1 MGWLITLQ
9 TEVTFSYNVANR
21 FGCEIDPFPSVGAGD
36 FLMRQDHLDG
46 LITFIAVAEEKGFS
60 TAAVRLGVSPS
71 AVSQSIRNLE
81 QRLGMVLF
89 NRTTRSV
96 SLTEIGQRFL
106 ARVQPALAQ
115 LTSASEELGREAELP
130 AGLLRLSVPRAGY
143 RLVLQPILRRF
154 MRAYPQINL
163 EIRIESGLVDI
174 VSQGCDAGIRFGDAV
189 EKDMVALAVGPA
201 LKAQVIAAPEYL
213 ARHGIPQHPRELL
226 EHDCLTL
233 RHESTG
239 QIERWS
245 FFRAEERHDLNVK
258 GRLVLNDAQL
268 LTGAAR
274 DGLGIAYLIAAD
286 MTPLVDKGR
295 LALLLEDWCPAF
307 PPLHLYYPD
316 RRRVPAKLRVLI
328 DFLRAER
335 ESPPTL
341 TLGRNTDTCRATESG
356 RTTALIE

>member
-1 MGWLITLQ
+1 
-9 TEVTFSYNVANR
+9 
-21 FGCEIDPFPSVGAGD
+21 
-36 FLMRQDHLDG
+36 MRQDHLDG

-130 AGLLRLSVPRAGY
+130 TGLLRLSVPRAGY
-143 RLVLQPILRRF
+143 RIVLQPILRRF

-163 EIRIESGLVDI
+163 EIRVENGLVDI

-201 LKAQVIAAPEYL
+201 LRAQVVASPEYL
-213 ARHGIPQHPRELL
+213 ARHAAPQHPRDLL
-226 EHDCLTL
+226 SHDCLTL
-233 RHESTG
+233 RNESSG

-245 FFRAEERHDLNVK
+245 FARADERHDLNVK
-258 GRLVLNDAQL
+258 GRLVLNDSQIL
-268 LTGAAR
+268 VSAAR
-274 DGLGIAYLIAAD
+274 DGLGIAYVIGAD
-286 MTPLVDKGR
+286 TPPLADDSHLVM
-295 LALLLEDWCPAF
+295 LLEDWCPAF
-307 PPLHLYYPD
+307 PPLQLYYPD

-328 DFLRAER
+328 AFLRTER
-335 ESPPTL
+335 ENPSVL
-341 TLGRNTDTCRATESG
+341 VHAQNTSHCTPTESG
-356 RTTALIE
+356 KKAALIE